1 MCFRRQIGVQSGDQ
15 VSDSCEE
22 HFTHLEMAAEPAAHS
37 KDGTLSPTIS
47 ALKTQSKTEGQAPHQ
62 QDELESCPQSFHP
75 VTTPARCHIL
85 SSIGTAPLP
94 PPKSAGTML
103 EFSLETPIATQNF
116 HA

>member
-75 VTTPARCHIL
+75 VTTPASAIFY
-85 SSIGTAPLP
+85 LP
-94 PPKSAGTML
+94 SELHLCLLLGVQEPCLNS
-103 EFSLETPIATQNF
+103 
-116 HA
+116 H